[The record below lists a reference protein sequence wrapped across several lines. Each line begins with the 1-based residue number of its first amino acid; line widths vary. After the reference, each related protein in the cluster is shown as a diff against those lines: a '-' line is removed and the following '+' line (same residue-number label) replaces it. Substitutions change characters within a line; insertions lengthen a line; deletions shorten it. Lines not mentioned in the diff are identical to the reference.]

1 MGSLGKLEEN
11 RTPHPIWESLT
22 EGFKNTGHGNIL
34 LGRVAQSVPRVCPE
48 LANWKTC
55 LPSGD
60 KKHYNPQQGATK
72 AHLDNVFPVDIWFVT
87 NCDKNTDHKKSDIL
101 GKSCAHRST
110 KACENVPDRGAK
122 SVPFH
127 IHRELKIEAD
137 LKIIC
142 LDDRHFL
149 DIIRCLCAGS
159 LTDEVLLCYIKL
171 VKSVEP
177 SVSRSGHPPDF
188 GHFGEM
194 NHTKKIWYL
203 FDFFGKILWKMV
215 FKIY

>member
-1 MGSLGKLEEN
+1 M
-11 RTPHPIWESLT
+11 
-22 EGFKNTGHGNIL
+22 
-34 LGRVAQSVPRVCPE
+34 
-48 LANWKTC
+48 
-55 LPSGD
+55 
-60 KKHYNPQQGATK
+60 
-72 AHLDNVFPVDIWFVT
+72 T

-142 LDDRHFL
+142 LDDGHFL
-149 DIIRCLCAGS
+149 DLICCLCAGS
-159 LTDEVLLCYIKL
+159 LTEKVLLCYIKL

-177 SVSRSGHPPDF
+177 LVPALKTNCGPPTANLWSDWSPQKRVNHDKLNQRQKVRKSSVL
-188 GHFGEM
+188 
-194 NHTKKIWYL
+194 Y
-203 FDFFGKILWKMV
+203 
-215 FKIY
+215 